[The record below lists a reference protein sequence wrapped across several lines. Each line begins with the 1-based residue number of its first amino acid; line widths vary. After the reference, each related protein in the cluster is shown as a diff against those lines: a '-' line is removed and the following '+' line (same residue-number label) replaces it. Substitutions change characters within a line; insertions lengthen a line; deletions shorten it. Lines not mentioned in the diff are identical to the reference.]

1 MMYCQKCNRLLSENN
16 LKCTKCGFDNSI
28 VSKSIKLKE
37 TNVVNKKLNPITV
50 IIGII
55 ILMIISFAIT
65 IIIMN
70 NTKKEEY
77 EYNTVTKEVVLNNK
91 FTFKGIT
98 IDYPDTWGSS
108 KTAIFNRESQKVNI
122 TFKEINETDYNELTS
137 INECLKHSF
146 KDFTGLT
153 YAEESLYTYLFVLD
167 GTYYKITVNYE
178 KTSYTEEMQN
188 EISQIINSI
197 TQKK

>member
-1 MMYCQKCNRLLSENN
+1 MYCQKCNRLLSEDN
-16 LKCTKCGFDNSI
+16 LKCTKCGFDNRI
-28 VSKSIKLKE
+28 ASKSIKLKE

-55 ILMIISFAIT
+55 ILMIISFVIT

-70 NTKKEEY
+70 NTKKEEF
-77 EYNTVTKEVVLNNK
+77 EYNTITKEVILNNK
-91 FTFKGIT
+91 FTFKEIT
-98 IDYPDTWGSS
+98 IEYPDTWGSS
-108 KTAIFNRESQKVNI
+108 KTVIFNRESPKVNI
-122 TFKEINETDYNELTS
+122 TFKEISESDYNELTS

-153 YAEESLYTYLFVLD
+153 YAEESLYTYLFTINN
-167 GTYYKITVNYE
+167 TYYKITVNYE
-178 KTSYTEEMQN
+178 KNSYTEEMQN

-197 TQKK
+197 KQKK

>member
-1 MMYCQKCNRLLSENN
+1 MYCQKCNRLLSEDN

-70 NTKKEEY
+70 NNKKEEY

>member
-1 MMYCQKCNRLLSENN
+1 MYCQKCNRLLSEDN
-16 LKCTKCGFDNSI
+16 LKCTKCGFDNSV

-122 TFKEINETDYNELTS
+122 TFKEINKTDYNELTS

>member
-1 MMYCQKCNRLLSENN
+1 MYCQKCNRLLSDDN
-16 LKCTKCGFDNSI
+16 LKCTKCGFDNNN

-37 TNVVNKKLNPITV
+37 SNIDNKKLKPISIV
-50 IIGII
+50 IGVV
-55 ILMIISFAIT
+55 ILIAISLTLT

-70 NTKKEEY
+70 NNKQEEF
-77 EYNTVTKEVVLNNK
+77 EYNTITKEVILNNN
-91 FTFKGIT
+91 FTFKGIS

-108 KTAIFNRESQKVNI
+108 KTVIFNRESPKVNI
-122 TFKEINETDYNELTS
+122 TFKEINETEYNELTS

-153 YAEESLYTYLFVLD
+153 YAEESLYTYLFNID
-167 GTYYKITVNYE
+167 GIYYKVTVNYE
-178 KTSYTEEMQN
+178 KTSYNEEMQN

-197 TQKK
+197 RQKK

>member
-1 MMYCQKCNRLLSENN
+1 MYCQKCNRLLSEDN
-16 LKCTKCGFDNSI
+16 LKCTKCGFDNRI
-28 VSKSIKLKE
+28 ASKSIKLKE

-55 ILMIISFAIT
+55 ILMIISFVIT

-70 NTKKEEY
+70 NTKKEEF
-77 EYNTVTKEVVLNNK
+77 EYNTITKEVILNNK
-91 FTFKGIT
+91 FTFKEIT
-98 IDYPDTWGSS
+98 IEYPDTWGSS
-108 KTAIFNRESQKVNI
+108 KTVIFNRESPKVNI
-122 TFKEINETDYNELTS
+122 TFKEISESDYNELTS

-153 YAEESLYTYLFVLD
+153 YAEESLYTYLFNID
-167 GTYYKITVNYE
+167 SIYYKVTVNYE
-178 KTSYTEEMQN
+178 KTSYNEEMQN

-197 TQKK
+197 RQKK